1 MAFAKIFDTPNHG
14 QVLVKKDT
22 NNKGCPEIRWFVEP
36 PEFGVCSMAVS
47 FEDSDSGWNSADN
60 VFNTTDQE
68 AAIVAANRIFKGVG
82 L

>member
-1 MAFAKIFDTPNHG
+1 MAFAKIFETPDHG

-47 FEDSDSGWNSADN
+47 FEDSDSGWDSADKA
-60 VFNTTDQE
+60 FDKSDQN
-68 AAIVAANRIFKGVG
+68 AAIVAANRIFEGVG